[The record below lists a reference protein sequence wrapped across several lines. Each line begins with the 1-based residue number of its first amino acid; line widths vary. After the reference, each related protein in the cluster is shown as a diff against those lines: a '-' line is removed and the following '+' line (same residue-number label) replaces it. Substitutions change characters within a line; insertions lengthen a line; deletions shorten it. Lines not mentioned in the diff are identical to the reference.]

1 MIDKKS
7 NNLNILYIS
16 PTFVGGIGGHA
27 FRVSEK
33 LNQNGFDI
41 ELMKIPHIPIK
52 NLKNPSFTIF
62 GSIKSIL
69 NSKEYDIVHAWNI
82 PSAFIMKK
90 IKSKK
95 KILSVHGVYGQQ
107 IEQIHSTIVS
117 KIGKRAEEE
126 AFKIANVFTTDSK
139 YVQSFYKNK
148 LNIDFVHL
156 PAPLDTSKFQKFLDL
171 KKKQNQVIYIGRNSF
186 EKGID
191 VLKKIEKNIDGNVVY
206 CTNLTWDETMKN
218 LKKSTILVVPSRM
231 ESIPQVIKEAFFL
244 KIPVIATNVGGIPE
258 LIEDGKTGILIQPD
272 NTKLLLDEI
281 TKLLKNTDLQ
291 DKLSN
296 NAYEF
301 IIKNYTWESFLSK
314 YVNFYKK
321 LIE

>member
-1 MIDKKS
+1 VK
-7 NNLNILYIS
+7 ILYIS
-16 PTFVGGIGGHA
+16 PRYDGGIGGHA
-27 FRVSEK
+27 KRVADK
-33 LNQNGFDI
+33 LQENGFDI
-41 ELMKIPHIPIK
+41 ELMHVPHVPIK

-62 GSIKSIL
+62 GSIKAIL

-82 PSAFIMKK
+82 PSTFIMKK

-95 KILSVHGVYGQQ
+95 KILSIHGVYGQQ
-107 IEQIHSTIVS
+107 IEQIHSNIIS

-148 LNIDFVHL
+148 LDIDFIHL
-156 PAPLDTSKFQKFLDL
+156 PAPLDTSKFPEILDL
-171 KKKQNQVIYIGRNSF
+171 EKEQNQIIYIGRDSF

-191 VLKKIEKNIDGNVVY
+191 ILKKIEKNIDGNVIY
-206 CTNLTWDETMKN
+206 CTNLPWNETMKK

-244 KIPVIATNVGGIPE
+244 KIPVIATNVGGISE
-258 LIEDGKTGILIQPD
+258 LIENEKTGILIQPD
-272 NTKLLLDEI
+272 NSKLLLNEI
-281 TKLLKNTDLQ
+281 NKLLKNTDLQ
-291 DKLSN
+291 EKLFN
-296 NAYEF
+296 EAHEF
-301 IIKNYTWESFLSK
+301 IMKNYTWESLLSK